1 MQKATITR
9 LVSELT
15 EQKVRQLLVELLTE
29 TGSKTVAAQPTRRRP
44 QARPDRSA
52 TLRGQTQRPA
62 RRSSGCEGGRQDH
75 HAASTSTRARQS
87 AVMLETHNAAR
98 PQ

>member
-15 EQKVRQLLVELLTE
+15 EQKVRHSLVELLGDGLHE
-29 TGSKTVAAQPTRRRP
+29 DSAQPNRRRP

-62 RRSSGCEGGRQDH
+62 RRSSGCEGGRQGH
-75 HAASTSTRARQS
+75 HAGSTSTRARTWP
-87 AVMLETHNAAR
+87 LHYAR
-98 PQ
+98 CLPAEIM